1 MQGVQ
6 MNLEQITFEENS
18 KLYYTNEINFISGDV
33 LSAEYIMFTN
43 NQDLIGTSIEI
54 AKENAPYLRKDIIV
68 IRGRL

>member
-1 MQGVQ
+1 

-18 KLYYTNEINFISGDV
+18 KLYFTNEINFITGDV
-33 LSAEYIMFTN
+33 LFAEYIMFTS

-54 AKENAPYLRKDIIV
+54 AKENAPYLRKDIIL